1 MNVRLLCFIF
11 SSILSVGLMPTTA
24 YGQASRSLD
33 QVIRTVPA
41 LRQSVAAP
49 TPVRVDQDTTFPP
62 ALLNLPCGSSLDSLA
77 AYFLSP
83 TQDNPDLWGAVT
95 GPNFYGD
102 KEVAIRYET
111 SGIQGLQIVQVWGF
125 FAGVVPV
132 NDGNLQFHLYDVASD
147 NAPDQ
152 RLASS
157 EAVALSSIFSGN
169 FNYLNLTNPL
179 VVNQPE
185 LMVSLDFSALYASND
200 TMSLVS
206 TQFGCA
212 SDPNI
217 SYLRLSNDNWVSF
230 SAPGNQGGWAAPL
243 EVLMGYVFETPV
255 TSVVAPDAYL
265 RQGHWTLFPPVQKAG
280 QLRLGWQSQRTAP
293 YRLAIID
300 LQGRVVWQQQG
311 QTQAQAEQRET
322 ISVANWAKG
331 MYTLVATSENSRL
344 MLKFAVR

>member
-1 MNVRLLCFIF
+1 MNLRLLL
-11 SSILSVGLMPTTA
+11 SILGVGLVLNVSHGQTT
-24 YGQASRSLD
+24 RNLD
-33 QVIRTVPA
+33 QVSRIVPSW
-41 LRQSVAAP
+41 RQLEVAQ

-62 ALLNLPCGSSLDSLA
+62 ALLNLACGSTLDSLA
-77 AYFLSP
+77 AYVLSP
-83 TQDNPDLWGAVT
+83 TPDAPNLWGSVT

-111 SGIQGLQIVQVWGF
+111 SGIQGLAIVQVWGF

-132 NDGNLQFHLYDVASD
+132 DDGNIQFHLYDVGTND
-147 NAPDQ
+147 LPNQ
-152 RLASS
+152 RVASS
-157 EAVALSSIFSGN
+157 DTLALSEIFSGN
-169 FNYLNLTNPL
+169 FNYKDLASPFP
-179 VVNQPE
+179 VSQSQI
-185 LMVSLDFSALYASND
+185 MVSLDFSALYATND

-217 SYLRLSNDNWVSF
+217 SYLRLIDDSWTSF
-230 SAPGNQGGWAAPL
+230 SAPGSQGGWGAPL

-255 TSVVAPDAYL
+255 TSVIAPDAYL
-265 RQGHWTLFPPVQKAG
+265 RQGNLTIFPPVQTEG
-280 QLRLGWQSQRTAP
+280 QLRFGWQTKRPAP

-300 LQGRVVWQQQG
+300 LQGRVVWQQRG
-311 QTQAQAEQRET
+311 QTQARAEQRET

-344 MLKFAVR
+344 MLKFAIR